1 MRSTVFLSIA
11 WSLASVG
18 CSDTW
23 PQDER
28 GDEPQEPQQPAEL
41 APLATATATWTAE
54 HVGPASGFVASVR
67 FAPGSSSRVWISGDD
82 ASGLYQSLDG
92 GQTLTALASAPL
104 DWSAYAIAARGNRL
118 VAPNHFGRGVAISDN
133 LGSTWRVVTAGLP
146 QGAGELRRIYDAD
159 LTSAGH
165 ILVATGSGLYRSTDR
180 ISFARVTSG
189 LGTATSLTRLLRTS
203 TGYLAGSANGRL
215 YASAD
220 GASWSE
226 LSTADGTPICD
237 LAVGVQGIYVASYS
251 GLVVRLPPSGAPQ
264 VIANP
269 QTDARFATSL
279 WTKLAVAPRGA
290 VDRIY
295 LGTVGSATTRAA
307 SKLLVSDD
315 GGLTFVDRGAGLG
328 GASVFS
334 IAIDPFDANHAVLG
348 TVGDGMYWTQNAG
361 VTWTMTRGDLRATAP
376 LAFAQDP
383 ADREHWLMASIEGL
397 AGTPSL
403 FERRAT
409 GWTRQTSLP
418 ADTTALTFAGGLML
432 AAPMEPGQPVRVA
445 STAAGP
451 WVEVPSQ
458 AGRVLRWVTT
468 GRGLYAAGAVLE
480 RLVGSAFVVAL
491 PAPMSDVAEQP
502 ASTGGAIVAC
512 GLGMFVSSDGSFGD
526 AAALP
531 APARPWLSCRF
542 DSAGRLLATGG
553 GELWMA
559 PSLSAARTAAGW
571 RRVVTPLDGA
581 ELVSALPHGA
591 RWWLGGGFVDL
602 GARAGA
608 HSGLF
613 YSEDGGATWIAAHAA
628 MTPSRTVW
636 QLHPG
641 RDEHELFVALWGGGL
656 WRLRDR

>member
-1 MRSTVFLSIA
+1 MCRTVGLLIT
-11 WSLASVG
+11 WSLASVA
-18 CSDTW
+18 CADTW
-23 PQDER
+23 PSDEAPSAL
-28 GDEPQEPQQPAEL
+28 EPSAL
-41 APLATATATWTAE
+41 TAAITWTAE
-54 HVGPASGFVASVR
+54 HVGPASGFVSSVR

-92 GQTLTALASAPL
+92 GQTLTAIASAPL

-133 LGSTWRVVTAGLP
+133 LGGTWRVITAGLP

-165 ILVATGSGLYRSTDR
+165 ILVATGSGLFRSTDR
-180 ISFARVTSG
+180 LSFARVTAG
-189 LGTATSLTRLLRTS
+189 LATATSLTRLVRTGS
-203 TGYLAGSANGRL
+203 GYLVGSANGRL
-215 YASAD
+215 YSSVD
-220 GASWSE
+220 GAAWTE

-237 LAVGVQGIYVASYS
+237 LAIGAQGIYVASYS
-251 GLVVRLPPSGAPQ
+251 GLVVRLPPAGAPQ

-279 WTKLAVAPRGA
+279 WTKLAVAPRGG

-295 LGTVGSATTRAA
+295 LGTVGSAGNRTA

-315 GGLTFVDRGAGLG
+315 GGLTFAERGAGLA

-334 IAIDPFDANHAVLG
+334 LAIDPFDANHAVMG
-348 TVGDGMYWTQNAG
+348 TVGDGVYWTRNAG
-361 VTWTMTRGDLRATAP
+361 VSWTAARGDLRATAP

-383 ADREHWLMASIEGL
+383 ADPEHWLMASIEGL
-397 AGTPSL
+397 PGTPSL

-409 GWTRQTSLP
+409 GWTRQGSLL
-418 ADTTALTFAGGLML
+418 ADTTALTFVGGMML
-432 AAPMEPGQPVRVA
+432 AAPMEAGAPVRVA
-445 STAAGP
+445 TTATGP
-451 WVEVPSQ
+451 WVEVPSS

-480 RLVGSAFVVAL
+480 RLLGSAFVTAL
-491 PAPMSDVAEQP
+491 PVAVNDVAEQP
-502 ASTGGAIVAC
+502 AGSGGAIVAC
-512 GLGMFVSSDGSFGD
+512 GLGLYVSTDGSFRD
-526 AAALP
+526 AVALP

-542 DSAGRLLATGG
+542 DAAGRLLASGG

-559 PSLSAARTAAGW
+559 PSLTAARAAAGW
-571 RRVVTPLDGA
+571 TRVVTPLDGA
-581 ELVSALPHGA
+581 ELLSVLPHGA
-591 RWWLGGGFVDL
+591 RWWIGGGFVDV

-608 HSGLF
+608 HSGLY
-613 YSEDGGATWIAAHAA
+613 YSQDGGATWIAAHDA

-641 RDEHELFVALWGGGL
+641 RNEHELFVALWGGGL
-656 WRLRDR
+656 WRLRGQ